1 MKNFKSLFAA
11 AALALAVPLSASA
24 AGAIA
29 VDDQVG
35 DKEPGYGFATG
46 HKNRDDAGRAAMKEC
61 RKSGNDSCKIVA
73 RFDNCGAYAS
83 SKKYS
88 GAGWGKTQKAAE
100 RMALEKCG
108 HERCKVHVS
117 ECDD

>member
-1 MKNFKSLFAA
+1 MKNVKHLLAA
-11 AALALAVPLSASA
+11 AAFALAIPFQACA

-35 DKEPGYGFATG
+35 DAEPGYGFITG
-46 HKNRDDAGRAAMKEC
+46 ADTREEAGKAAMKEC
-61 RKSGNDSCKIVA
+61 RKSGNKNCQIVA
-73 RFDNCGAYAS
+73 RFDTCGAYAS

-100 RMALEKCG
+100 KMALEKCG
-108 HERCKVHVS
+108 SERCKVQVA
-117 ECDD
+117 ECE

>member
-1 MKNFKSLFAA
+1 MKNMKFLLAA
-11 AALALAVPLSASA
+11 AALAFALPFQASA

-35 DKEPGYGFATG
+35 DKDPGYGFVTG
-46 HKNRDDAGRAAMKEC
+46 ADSREEAGKAAMKEC
-61 RKSGNDSCKIVA
+61 RKSGNTSCQIVA
-73 RFDNCGAYAS
+73 RFDQCGAYAS

-100 RMALEKCG
+100 KMALEKCG

-117 ECDD
+117 DCE

>member
-1 MKNFKSLFAA
+1 MKNLKFLLAA
-11 AALALAVPLSASA
+11 AALACAIPFQASA

-29 VDDQVG
+29 VDDEVG
-35 DKEPGYGFATG
+35 DKEPGYGFVTG
-46 HKNRDDAGRAAMKEC
+46 YDNRDAAGKAAMKEC
-61 RKSGNDSCKIVA
+61 RKSGNSNCQVVA
-73 RFDNCGAYAS
+73 RFDQCGAYAS

-100 RMALEKCG
+100 KMALEKCG

-117 ECDD
+117 DCE